1 MQALSRLLLFL
12 LVLPTVGSV
21 AHVSP
26 SSGAEGFS
34 ATAEQARVRQ
44 SFKSTL
50 VEGRRLA
57 SQGLYR
63 EAAERFQAGYRQAL
77 EAADQ
82 RAAARF
88 LVNLANAR
96 IGHYQYAQAM
106 EAYLEARRLAAATGD
121 RELATVLAV
130 NLAWLYR
137 VQGALGEA
145 ETELRRALAAG
156 KPGDHPEALPLA
168 AELRFEQGDFTEASR
183 LFEEALAESEQRGDV
198 VLSAQ
203 VLERYAVMLLRAGAL
218 ADAERAAQGA
228 YRRWVLSGN
237 PVPAACYR
245 LLAELGLAQGH
256 PHSAERLI
264 ARAFEAARRGPM
276 LAPSWTLCYTRARI
290 LEAQGH
296 LEGALADLEEA
307 IDSIGN
313 LRLAYLPA
321 ESVRAGASVGLK
333 DVYDLAVEVS
343 ARLYRKKRSPR
354 IARAAFELAE
364 RNRAI
369 ALREALDEF
378 ERIRPR
384 LPGEYF
390 DTLRALTEAENLAFR
405 TGGAEAREQIRRLRL
420 RLTEFETLAGLRS
433 GAKASFLARHAQP
446 VTAASIQKVLEPSEA
461 LLSFHL
467 GARQAYLWALSQE
480 RFEMHE
486 LGPTAR
492 LSQLVAEFRRALA
505 EPAATE
511 AGSLGAELE
520 RLLFAGLSDEI
531 RRKPDWLLLVDQA
544 LFELPFAALAVPGPD
559 GAPGYLVERHSLR
572 LVPSAAMLLAGR
584 GETWRGPLVA
594 VGDPIYNRA
603 DPRWRGRPSGF
614 LRLAS
619 GGWHKEKETEVAEL
633 ARLVGSGRE
642 IASVAAAYRGGSP
655 EPILLAGPQ
664 ASRQALRQALS
675 LQPAVLHLATHVV
688 ASPEDPSVGMIA
700 LSLRPDGT
708 PEMIGMPEI
717 ASLEARPALVVM
729 SGCRSGGGALLPGE
743 GLWGLTRAWLRAG
756 AQSVAATLWPVTD
769 HSGELLQ
776 RFYSHLDAAGPAG
789 LRARP
794 ERAMQQAQIE
804 MIRSKDWRARPAHWA
819 AFFVMS
825 RN

>member
-21 AHVSP
+21 ERGSP
-26 SSGAEGFS
+26 GPDAGRFS
-34 ATAEQARVRQ
+34 LTVEQTGSRQ
-44 SFKSTL
+44 SLKSTL
-50 VEGRRLA
+50 VEGRHLA
-57 SQGLYR
+57 SQGRYR

-82 RAAARF
+82 RAAARL

-96 IGHYQYAQAM
+96 IGLYQYAEAM

-121 RELATVLAV
+121 KELATVLAV

-145 ETELRRALAAG
+145 ETELRRALATAQ
-156 KPGDHPEALPLA
+156 PGETPEALPLA
-168 AELRFEQGDFTEASR
+168 AELRFERGEFQEALR
-183 LFEEALAESEQRGDV
+183 LFEEALVESEQRGGA
-198 VLSAQ
+198 VLSAH
-203 VLERYAVMLLRAGAL
+203 VLERYSVMLLRAGDL
-218 ADAERAAQGA
+218 QGAERAALGA

-245 LLAELGLAQGH
+245 LLAELRLAQGD
-256 PHSAERLI
+256 PDSARRLI
-264 ARAFEAARRGPM
+264 ARAFEAARSGPM
-276 LAPSWTLCYTRARI
+276 LAPSWTLFYTRARI
-290 LEAQGH
+290 LQAEGE
-296 LEGALADLEEA
+296 LEGALADVQEA

-343 ARLYRKKRSPR
+343 ASLYRKKRSPR
-354 IARAAFELAE
+354 IARLSFELAE

-390 DTLRALTEAENLAFR
+390 ETLRALTEAENLAFR
-405 TGGAEAREQIRRLRL
+405 TGAAEAREQILRLRL

-433 GAKASFLARHAQP
+433 GAKASLLARHAQP
-446 VTAASIQKVLEPSEA
+446 VTAESIQKVLEPSEA
-461 LLSFHL
+461 LLGFHL
-467 GARQAYLWALSQE
+467 GARKAYLWALSRE

-492 LSQLVAEFRRALA
+492 LSRLVAEFRRALA
-505 EPAATE
+505 GSAAGE
-511 AGSLGAELE
+511 ASSLGAELE
-520 RLLFAGLSDEI
+520 RLLFAGLSHEI

-544 LFELPFAALAVPGPD
+544 LFELPFAALAIPGPD

-594 VGDPIYNRA
+594 IGDPIYNRA
-603 DPRWRGRPSGF
+603 DPRWKGRPSGL
-614 LRLAS
+614 LRLTS
-619 GGWHKEKETEVAEL
+619 GGWRRETGVAEL

-642 IASVAAAYRGGSP
+642 IANVAAAYRGDSP
-655 EPILLAGPQ
+655 APILLAGPQ
-664 ASRQALRQALS
+664 ASRQALHHALS
-675 LQPAVLHLATHVV
+675 FRPAVLHFATHVV

-729 SGCRSGGGALLPGE
+729 SGCRSGGGPLLPGE

-756 AQSVAATLWPVTD
+756 AQSVAATLWPVMD